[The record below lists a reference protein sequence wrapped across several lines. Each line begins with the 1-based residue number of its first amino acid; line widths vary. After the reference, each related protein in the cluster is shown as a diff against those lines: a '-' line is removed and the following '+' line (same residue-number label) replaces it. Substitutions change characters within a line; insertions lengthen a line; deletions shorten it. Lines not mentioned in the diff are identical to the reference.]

1 MPTITSGEHILWTHV
16 TSPFVDEVDY
26 QNAIERYFEALK
38 DGYDSIMS
46 VTEIRQFIWSDKE
59 KRIINADKNI
69 ETKWVQTQDLEP
81 LYEINNAF
89 YINSRENYLKM
100 SDRIGE
106 NPYLYI
112 LKSSKSIDIDLE
124 DDFEL
129 GRRVFDLEKKC

>member
-1 MPTITSGEHILWTHV
+1 
-16 TSPFVDEVDY
+16 
-26 QNAIERYFEALK
+26 
-38 DGYDSIMS
+38 MS

-81 LYEINNAF
+81 LYEINHAF